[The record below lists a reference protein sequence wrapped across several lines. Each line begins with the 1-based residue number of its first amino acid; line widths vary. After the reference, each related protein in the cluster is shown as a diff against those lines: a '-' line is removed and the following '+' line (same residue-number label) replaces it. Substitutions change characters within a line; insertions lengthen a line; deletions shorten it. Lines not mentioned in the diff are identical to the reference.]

1 MESRPALQGLCQA
14 QIVVEPKESLLINP
28 VRIFGSSFK
37 PKSPVTVV
45 ASVVSKS
52 ENISFLSY
60 ANIITSYNGSFDL
73 SETES
78 IGGTYQGV
86 QQMGLFWSMKNEPG
100 SHNRLQ
106 CADPCVPLEY
116 EFKVY
121 NDHVSNFTENNL
133 VCKTKATRLIIAKD
147 VSRTYIR
154 NGRIRGILFC
164 PPGKGP
170 FPAIITLYGGTK
182 KQLPIQDASAILV
195 NNGFVSLALAYFNV
209 DDLPKVYDKVDIEYF
224 EEAVVFLQNLP
235 FVDKNSIGV
244 YGISKGGSIALAM
257 ATFLPQIKSVVS
269 MNGSLQSV
277 GGTTSYRGII
287 LPKFEF
293 KNEND
298 YIFGKN
304 NTVFINFAYK
314 KVSLNDPSLI
324 PFEKSKA
331 DILFVLGLDDK
342 SVDVDQYQKI
352 LKFKMSL
359 TTGKNFQVVTYEGL
373 GHLVDS
379 PYMPVCVC
387 ASSVSYPE
395 YYIEYGG
402 GNTQEHALSQI
413 KAWKKVIEF
422 YNCSLKFPKCSI

>member
-1 MESRPALQGLCQA
+1 M
-14 QIVVEPKESLLINP
+14 EPKASLIINP

-60 ANIITSYNGSFDL
+60 ANIITSSNGSFDL

-100 SHNRLQ
+100 SYNRLQ
-106 CADPCVPLEY
+106 CANPSLPLEY

-293 KNEND
+293 KNVN
-298 YIFGKN
+298 FVFSKN
-304 NTVFINFAYK
+304 NTVLINYEYTNA
-314 KVSLNDPSLI
+314 SLNDPSLI

-342 SVDVDQYQKI
+342 SVNVDQYQQM

-359 TTGKNFQVVTYEGL
+359 TFSKNFQVVTYEGL
-373 GHLVDS
+373 GHLVDP
-379 PYMPVCVC
+379 PYMPVCVRIP
-387 ASSVSYPE
+387 AVILPE
-395 YYIEYGG
+395 YWVEYGG
-402 GNTQEHALSQI
+402 QNTQEHALSQI
-413 KAWKKVIEF
+413 KVWKKVIEF
-422 YNCSLKFPKCSI
+422 FNCSLKFPKLSLACTLIFIIISEY

>member
-1 MESRPALQGLCQA
+1 MEP
-14 QIVVEPKESLLINP
+14 EESLLTNP

-45 ASVVSKS
+45 ASVVSKL

-78 IGGTYQGV
+78 IGGAYQGV

-293 KNEND
+293 KNENNF
-298 YIFGKN
+298 IFSKT
-304 NTVFINFAYK
+304 NTVFTNSDYSKSSFI
-314 KVSLNDPSLI
+314 DPSLI
-324 PFEKSKA
+324 PFEKSKT
-331 DILFVLGLDDK
+331 DILFVLGLDDQA
-342 SVDVDQYQKI
+342 VDVDHYLKI
-352 LKFKMSL
+352 LKYKMCL
-359 TTGKNFQVVTYEGL
+359 NTRENFQVVTYEGL

-387 ASSVSYPE
+387 VRSVFNQKIL
-395 YYIEYGG
+395 IEYGG
-402 GNTQEHALSQI
+402 RDTQKHALSQI
-413 KAWKKVIEF
+413 KAWKKAIEF
-422 YNCSLKFPKCSI
+422 FNCTLKFPKF